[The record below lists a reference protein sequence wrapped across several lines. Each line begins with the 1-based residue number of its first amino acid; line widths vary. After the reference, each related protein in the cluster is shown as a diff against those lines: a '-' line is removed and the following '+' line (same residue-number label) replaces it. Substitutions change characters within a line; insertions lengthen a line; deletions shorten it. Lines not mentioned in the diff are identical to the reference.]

1 MIRIRGCSCHE
12 RLHLENTRQP
22 SHFKAHMDREQL
34 LEDTIDVFA
43 RLQDAARLQQQG
55 SRRRSNSNAST
66 EVMAAA
72 TTTTGAAGQNA
83 V

>member
-1 MIRIRGCSCHE
+1 
-12 RLHLENTRQP
+12 
-22 SHFKAHMDREQL
+22 MDREQL